1 MNSILSYSPENTE
14 QSRVGSKMPILIAP
28 VITYSWV
35 LSSNCTT
42 SSEPPHGPLHV
53 PDPSFLTVKQGT
65 GCRGLLGI
73 YMRNECNRCDNLPG
87 HGKYVLYWFGTFY
100 DEHLYQMRL
109 TNFIKV
115 ELVMQH
121 RPELGLSSSPW
132 RRQVPVKTGFL
143 KLSNISMCFT
153 GNKTTHTPTSGS
165 ACSYPSVILGDS
177 SSLP

>member
-1 MNSILSYSPENTE
+1 
-14 QSRVGSKMPILIAP
+14 
-28 VITYSWV
+28 
-35 LSSNCTT
+35 
-42 SSEPPHGPLHV
+42 
-53 PDPSFLTVKQGT
+53 
-65 GCRGLLGI
+65 
-73 YMRNECNRCDNLPG
+73 
-87 HGKYVLYWFGTFY
+87 
-100 DEHLYQMRL
+100 MRL

-132 RRQVPVKTGFL
+132 RRHVSVKTRFL